1 MTGHSTRWRRG
12 RLAAACC
19 AALAALTVAATGTA
33 ASAGTGAA
41 GSAAGPV
48 VTTSSGAVR
57 GLAVSGGYAFR
68 GLPYAAPPT
77 GNLRWRPPQPP
88 ARWLGVRDATQFAP
102 SCPQGTPTFTQGP
115 TSEDCLYL
123 NVSTPTLRRDAGP
136 AGAGLDPRRRLHDRR
151 RPGL

>member
-33 ASAGTGAA
+33 ASAGTGTGAA

-57 GLAVSGGYAFR
+57 GLAVSGGCNS
-68 GLPYAAPPT
+68 G
-77 GNLRWRPPQPP
+77 
-88 ARWLGVRDATQFAP
+88 GVSRVMANFGIFP
-102 SCPQGTPTFTQGP
+102 CVG
-115 TSEDCLYL
+115 
-123 NVSTPTLRRDAGP
+123 
-136 AGAGLDPRRRLHDRR
+136 GAC
-151 RPGL
+151 